1 MCQVLPACT
10 PLVDSHGAETDIV
23 GMNVFAA
30 LVPDQSAGA
39 GPFFDVNLYQA
50 PDGTAWIAECDAIP
64 IATEAPTIDALI
76 DRVWEVA
83 PEVAAPN
90 GHKGSLRLRFLLHT
104 SALT

>member
-1 MCQVLPACT
+1 
-10 PLVDSHGAETDIV
+10 
-23 GMNVFAA
+23 MNVFAA
-30 LVPDQSAGA
+30 LVPDQSAGG
-39 GPFFDVNLYQA
+39 GPFYDVNLYQA

-83 PEVAAPN
+83 PEVAELN
-90 GHKGSLRLRFLLHT
+90 GHKGNLRLRFLLHT